1 MNSYV
6 FEVRAPRA
14 PSRRRRS
21 GPSAALVLAT
31 FVLYVLFVMAGAC
44 SDAQATAPSAPSVQA
59 PMATA
64 QQVADFTPSLS
75 DVQSRVL
82 PTLSDAASIAKLNT
96 QLNALASALI
106 ARDARAVQQQ
116 IELARATLAAYPAA
130 ARAADAVE
138 LSVIDIMLDRA
149 AQLVGMPALAN
160 RVF

>member
-1 MNSYV
+1 M
-6 FEVRAPRA
+6 
-14 PSRRRRS
+14 
-21 GPSAALVLAT
+21 LAT

-44 SDAQATAPSAPSVQA
+44 SDAAATVPSAPSVQA

-75 DVQSRVL
+75 DVQSRLL
-82 PTLSDAASIAKLNT
+82 PTLSDAASVTRLNA

-130 ARAADAVE
+130 ARAMDAVE
-138 LSVIDIMLDRA
+138 LSVIDLVLDRA

-160 RVF
+160 RSL

>member
-1 MNSYV
+1 
-6 FEVRAPRA
+6 
-14 PSRRRRS
+14 
-21 GPSAALVLAT
+21 
-31 FVLYVLFVMAGAC
+31 
-44 SDAQATAPSAPSVQA
+44 
-59 PMATA
+59 MATA

-130 ARAADAVE
+130 ARAGDAVE